1 MTHHDAACTKKN
13 KGNSRGFVLSF
24 DYNFMFLSGTRCLR
38 PKYSREQQGD
48 LEEEHQKLEEVAWHH
63 DQVIPSHSKVDKRWQ
78 KYTKTPTT
86 EPLYNL
92 KSSTVA
98 SRPPISFFG
107 WHRCMAHPR
116 CQTMGPCPRW
126 PRFRGFIRRCWEAA
140 EPTILGQ
147 KMHMASAEGQ
157 PHSAGQRAKSSCTQ
171 ACGAAALEWADS
183 CDVCSGLSYFRG
195 NEWKI
200 PVILTGCLLIVG
212 CSSQIAASWGLV
224 ASVHTVI
231 WPSKCQLR
239 LLSIRNVAL
248 SATFGITMHY
258 LYKRAQFHTTP
269 TQPFGKDIW
278 KEYKIRPP
286 NKVLHSSCSMR
297 WWPLLPNLMENGE
310 SISTLD
316 SRKHCK
322 NRMVLVNSWHHNS
335 AEARKDPWTP

>member
-1 MTHHDAACTKKN
+1 
-13 KGNSRGFVLSF
+13 
-24 DYNFMFLSGTRCLR
+24 
-38 PKYSREQQGD
+38 
-48 LEEEHQKLEEVAWHH
+48 
-63 DQVIPSHSKVDKRWQ
+63 
-78 KYTKTPTT
+78 
-86 EPLYNL
+86 
-92 KSSTVA
+92 
-98 SRPPISFFG
+98 
-107 WHRCMAHPR
+107 MAHPR

-147 KMHMASAEGQ
+147 KCTWLQRGAAPQCRAARQIVLH
-157 PHSAGQRAKSSCTQ
+157 AGIR
-171 ACGAAALEWADS
+171 AAALERADS

-200 PVILTGCLLIVG
+200 PMILTGCLWIVG
-212 CSSQIAASWGLV
+212 CSSQIAASWELV

-258 LYKRAQFHTTP
+258 LYKRAQFHATP